1 MNIYEKL
8 TAIQKAIKAPKDAK
22 NDYGNYKYRTIESIN
37 EALKPLLDKN
47 KASLTLTD
55 ELVLIG
61 DRFYIKSTATLRD
74 NEHVLLL
81 DKDGNAQPMF
91 GETSVD
97 RVEVVAFAREPNL
110 KKGMDESQ
118 ITGTASTYARKYALQ
133 GMFLLDNSAND
144 PDRTAGEPTKCA
156 NCGSIIEDEALVD
169 STMKK
174 FKKPICLECI
184 NKKKAEIVKKKT
196 EEEKAKKN
204 IADAE
209 LPFPI

>member
-74 NEHVLLL
+74 NEHVFLL
-81 DKDGNAQPMF
+81 DKDGNVQPMF
-91 GETSVD
+91 GESSVD

-156 NCGSIIEDEALVD
+156 NCGSIIEDEALIKL
-169 STMKK
+169 TMKR
-174 FKKPICLECI
+174 FKKPICKACI
-184 NKKKAEIVKKKT
+184 DKKREEVEKKKA

>member
-8 TAIQKAIKAPKDAK
+8 TAIQKSLKAPKDAK

-47 KASLTLTD
+47 KVSLTLTD
-55 ELVLIG
+55 DLVLIG

-74 NEHVLLL
+74 NERVLLI

-184 NKKKAEIVKKKT
+184 NKKKAEIVKKKA

-209 LPFPI
+209 LPL

>member
-8 TAIQKAIKAPKDAK
+8 TAIQKSLKAPKDAN

-47 KASLTLTD
+47 KVSLTLTD

-81 DKDGNAQPMF
+81 DKDGNVQPMF
-91 GETSVD
+91 GESSVD
-97 RVEVVAFAREPNL
+97 RIEVVAFAREPNL

-118 ITGTASTYARKYALQ
+118 ITGAASTYARKYALQ

-184 NKKKAEIVKKKT
+184 NKKKAEIVKKKA

>member
-8 TAIQKAIKAPKDAK
+8 TAIQKSLKAPKDAK

-81 DKDGNAQPMF
+81 DKDGNAQPVF
-91 GETSVD
+91 GESSVD
-97 RVEVVAFAREPNL
+97 RIEVVAFAREPNL

-133 GMFLLDNSAND
+133 GLFLLDNSAND

-184 NKKKAEIVKKKT
+184 NKKKAEIVKKKA

>member
-8 TAIQKAIKAPKDAK
+8 TAIQKSLKAPKDAK

-47 KASLTLTD
+47 KVSLTLTD
-55 ELVLIG
+55 DLVLIG
-61 DRFYIKSTATLRD
+61 DKFYIKSTATLRD
-74 NEHVLLL
+74 NERVLLI

-184 NKKKAEIVKKKT
+184 NKKKAEIVKKKA

-209 LPFPI
+209 LPL

>member
-81 DKDGNAQPMF
+81 DKDGNTQPMF
-91 GETSVD
+91 GESSAD

-133 GMFLLDNSAND
+133 GLFLLDNSAND

-156 NCGSIIEDEALVD
+156 NCGSIIEDEALVEL
-169 STMKK
+169 TMKK
-174 FKKPICLECI
+174 FKKPICKACI
-184 NKKKAEIVKKKT
+184 DKKREEVEKKKAEAEKKP
-196 EEEKAKKN
+196 
-204 IADAE
+204 ADVPDSE

>member
-8 TAIQKAIKAPKDAK
+8 TAIQKSLKAPKNAT
-22 NDYGNYKYRTIESIN
+22 NDYGKYSYRTIDSIN

-47 KASLTLTD
+47 KTSLVLTD
-55 ELVLIG
+55 SVEPIG
-61 DRFYIKSTATLRD
+61 NRFYVKATATLID
-74 NEHVLLL
+74 NESES
-81 DKDGNAQPMF
+81 F
-91 GETSVD
+91 SSISSS
-97 RVEVVAFAREPNL
+97 AFAREPDL
-110 KKGMDESQ
+110 KKGTDESQ

-184 NKKKAEIVKKKT
+184 NKKKTEIAKKKA